1 MMIPVGRRRLVLTP
15 VAPPRPAAPEVPAAL
30 GASDA
35 ELVRLS
41 ARQPVDLDR
50 AQWEARALMYGPR
63 LP

>member
-1 MMIPVGRRRLVLTP
+1 MTIPLGRRRLVLTL
-15 VAPPRPAAPEVPAAL
+15 VAPPRPAATEVPAAV

-41 ARQPVDLDR
+41 ARQPADLDR
-50 AQWEARALMYGPR
+50 ARWEAMALMHGPR